1 MNFDYK
7 KIFFIF
13 SLITAQSSIV
23 FSQSGYELVFDGDD
37 DYVETPGLL
46 GEPANIT
53 LAAWAK
59 VASDQRGELISLG
72 NHVAIRLNGTQNVA
86 HRGFFRGASA
96 WHGTG
101 VDSTLAPGWHF
112 FTYTNYDSS
121 GTRIQKFYIDGNQ
134 VARTAVADAITYTG
148 DGRNTRIGMH
158 GSNNTY
164 ADFHGSID
172 DVGVWSKGLTSKE
185 VKSLYNDGE
194 IRGYH
199 LDFGDYSSKNNLLA
213 NWDFSE
219 GVGSTLGAN
228 VTSGVW
234 KPVAG
239 KTIDSLKVMAFDT
252 EGDRLY
258 SVHPGTNSSADKAA
272 VVSIVDLN
280 TNEVIAQGGQFS
292 TTEPGFNG
300 YPKRIAVFD
309 GIGVVGE
316 GLMMFDFRGDTV
328 KYMGTDLYAN
338 SGTSQ
343 PKDAMHFQK
352 FGDHLFVTL
361 QSYGFAVFDMSNP
374 EKPVLLHQKDYGLP
388 GDYPYGI
395 HANDNHIFLS
405 DINTGGGKIYI
416 HKNGGDY
423 SKVGEISSEAYRMAT
438 YGNLLYT
445 DKKKVFDISD
455 LANPTEITGLNYTGE
470 SSNGEMYISGDYLV
484 ISGGG
489 HKGWGNPRASMFGIK
504 DRSNISLTYVFNDTL
519 PSYDIKIHNSKIY
532 VAIGTQGTEV
542 GGIKVYENEN
552 NLNGTIYNAVW
563 KSRDT
568 KKIDYLKVTAFD
580 IERDRLYSVHPGTYS
595 SGDKAAVV
603 SIVDLNTN
611 EVIAQGGQFS
621 TTEPGFNGYP
631 KRIAV
636 FDGIGVVGE
645 GLMMFDFREDSVK
658 YMGSD
663 LYFNS
668 GTSRPK
674 DAMHFQKFGDH
685 LFVTLQSYGFAVFD
699 MSNPKKPVLVHQKD
713 YGLAGAYPYGIH
725 ANDKHIFLTDITTG
739 GGKIYIHKN
748 GGDYSK
754 VGEISSEA
762 YRMATYGNLLY
773 TDKKKVFDISDLAN
787 PIKLSGHNYKGES
800 SNGEMYITGDF
811 LLVSGGGHKGWG
823 NPRASIFNI
832 KNFSDIT
839 LAYTFDD
846 TLPSYDMK
854 IHEGRIYVAF
864 GTQGT
869 EVGGIKIFDNDFVPI
884 EDVYV
889 AMDGNDETGSGSYLS
904 PFKTIKKAL
913 EVTSP
918 VYNLSDKPKYSE
930 FDSGDKKFTD
940 SGDFSAGNYALSPT
954 VWVKK
959 GIYRIDE
966 DIAVGSADDQQF
978 VHIHEIRSID
988 GPDSTFL
995 KPAWKNYTTQDGVD
1009 HTSEGFTAGTE
1020 GHLELHGFTIDSLN
1034 LNYINGEMIIYNSL
1048 VRNVKSSG
1056 RSGSTKYLGSTIFD
1070 TELGSD
1076 TQAHIHSSIILNPT
1090 KVGSNIRMANT
1101 LFDTSLSVLTGY
1113 AFNVNKDWSG
1123 GWAQDNV
1130 AFKFGGKNDPQFCD
1144 NTTYRYYESSVANRG
1159 EQFRNLK
1166 VGAGVGCDKPGEF
1179 NWITEQSNSINIT
1192 QDNLSDT
1199 FTLAWDASESEYG
1212 EIHYMI
1218 DVKQFDYQ
1226 TSYENVDEISDT
1238 TYDIEYQSFIDNVD
1252 FLNVNAATIW
1262 FTVYAVDG
1270 PDTLKVNGSDIKVFI
1285 NRYDYLSIES
1295 EGIPDEFALHENYPN
1310 PFNPTTQIR
1319 FDLPE
1324 MSNVNLTIYNMLGQ
1338 RVKAFNM
1345 ESAPAGYH
1353 ALTWNATNDLGSPVS
1368 AGVYLYQLQTKE
1380 FVKTKK
1386 MVLLK

>member
-1 MNFDYK
+1 MYFDYK

-13 SLITAQSSIV
+13 SLIIAQSSIV

-328 KYMGTDLYAN
+328 KYMGTDLYDN

-374 EKPVLLHQKDYGLP
+374 E
-388 GDYPYGI
+388 
-395 HANDNHIFLS
+395 
-405 DINTGGGKIYI
+405 
-416 HKNGGDY
+416 
-423 SKVGEISSEAYRMAT
+423 
-438 YGNLLYT
+438 
-445 DKKKVFDISD
+445 
-455 LANPTEITGLNYTGE
+455 
-470 SSNGEMYISGDYLV
+470 
-484 ISGGG
+484 
-489 HKGWGNPRASMFGIK
+489 
-504 DRSNISLTYVFNDTL
+504 
-519 PSYDIKIHNSKIY
+519 
-532 VAIGTQGTEV
+532 
-542 GGIKVYENEN
+542 
-552 NLNGTIYNAVW
+552 
-563 KSRDT
+563 
-568 KKIDYLKVTAFD
+568 
-580 IERDRLYSVHPGTYS
+580 
-595 SGDKAAVV
+595 
-603 SIVDLNTN
+603 
-611 EVIAQGGQFS
+611 
-621 TTEPGFNGYP
+621 
-631 KRIAV
+631 
-636 FDGIGVVGE
+636 
-645 GLMMFDFREDSVK
+645 
-658 YMGSD
+658 
-663 LYFNS
+663 
-668 GTSRPK
+668 
-674 DAMHFQKFGDH
+674 
-685 LFVTLQSYGFAVFD
+685 
-699 MSNPKKPVLVHQKD
+699 KPVLVHQKD

-748 GGDYSK
+748 GGDFSK
-754 VGEISSEA
+754 VGEINTKA

-930 FDSGDKKFTD
+930 FDSGDKKFTE
-940 SGDFSAGNYALSPT
+940 SGDFNEAYAVSPT
-954 VWVKK
+954 IWVKK
-959 GIYRIDE
+959 GVYRIDS
-966 DIAVGSADDQQF
+966 DLTIRSVDDQKF
-978 VHIHEIRSID
+978 VQIQDIRAID
-988 GPDSTFL
+988 GSDSTFL
-995 KPAWKNYTTQDGVD
+995 KPAWKNYTTEDGVN
-1009 HTSEGFTAGTE
+1009 HTNEGFTAGTA
-1020 GHLELHGFTIDSLN
+1020 GYLELHGFTIDSLN

-1090 KVGSNIRMANT
+1090 KVGNNIRMANT

-1166 VGAGVGCDKPGEF
+1166 VGAGVGCDKPGDF

-1270 PDTLKVNGSDIKVFI
+1270 PDTLKVNGTDIKVFI

-1295 EGIPDEFALHENYPN
+1295 GGIPDEFALHENYPN

>member
-1 MNFDYK
+1 MSFDYK
-7 KIFFIF
+7 KIFFAF
-13 SLITAQSSIV
+13 SLVIIQSSIT
-23 FSQSGYELVFDGDD
+23 FSQSGYELEFDGDD

-46 GEPANIT
+46 GEPANVT

-59 VASDQRGELISLG
+59 VASNQRGELISLG
-72 NHVAIRLNGTQNVA
+72 NHVAIRLNGTNKVA
-86 HRGFFRGASA
+86 HRGFFRGTST
-96 WHGTG
+96 WHATG

-134 VARTAVADAITYTG
+134 VARTAVADAISYTG

-172 DVGVWSKGLTSKE
+172 DVGVWSKGLTSLE
-185 VKSLYNDGE
+185 VKSLFNNGQ

-199 LDFGDYSSKNNLLA
+199 LDFGDYISKDKLLA

-228 VTSGVW
+228 VTSAVW
-234 KPVAG
+234 KPVAV

-292 TTEPGFNG
+292 MTEPGFNG

-316 GLMMFDFRGDTV
+316 GLMMFDFREDSV
-328 KYMGTDLYAN
+328 KYMGTDLYSN
-338 SGTSQ
+338 SGTSR

-352 FGDHLFVTL
+352 FGDHLYVTL

-374 EKPVLLHQKDYGLP
+374 EKPVLVHEKDYGIS
-388 GDYPYGI
+388 GAYPYGI
-395 HANDNHIFLS
+395 HANEKHIFLS
-405 DINTGGGKIYI
+405 DITTDGGKIYI
-416 HKNGGDY
+416 HKNGEDF
-423 SKVGEISSEAYRMAT
+423 SKVGEISTKAYRMAT
-438 YGNLLYT
+438 YGNILYA
-445 DKKKVFDISD
+445 DNKKLFDISD
-455 LANPTEITGLNYTGE
+455 LDSPTELTGLNYSGE
-470 SSNGEMYISGDYLV
+470 SSNGEMYIFGDYLV

-489 HKGWGNPRASMFGIK
+489 HKGWGNPRASMFSIK
-504 DRSNISLTYVFNDTL
+504 DRSNISLAYAFNDTL

-532 VAIGTQGTEV
+532 VAIGTQGTEA
-542 GGIKVYENEN
+542 GGIQVYENEN
-552 NLNGTIYNAVW
+552 NLNGTIYNALW
-563 KSRDT
+563 KTREV

-621 TTEPGFNGYP
+621 MTEPGFNGYP

-658 YMGSD
+658 YMGTD
-663 LYFNS
+663 LYSNS

-685 LFVTLQSYGFAVFD
+685 LYVTLQSYGFAVFD
-699 MSNPKKPVLVHQKD
+699 MSNPEKPVLVHEKD
-713 YGLAGAYPYGIH
+713 YGISGAYPYGIH
-725 ANDKHIFLTDITTG
+725 ANEKHIFLSDITTD

-748 GGDYSK
+748 GEDFSK
-754 VGEISSEA
+754 VGEISTKA
-762 YRMATYGNLLY
+762 YRMATYGNLIY

-787 PIKLSGHNYKGES
+787 PVKLTGLNYSGES

-811 LLVSGGGHKGWG
+811 LLVSGGGHKGWS
-823 NPRASIFNI
+823 NPRASIYNI

-869 EVGGIKIFDNDFVPI
+869 EVGGIKIFDNDFIPI

-889 AMDGNDETGSGSYLS
+889 AMDGNNETGSGSYLS
-904 PFKTIKKAL
+904 PFRTIKKAL
-913 EVTSP
+913 EVTSK
-918 VYNLSDKPKYSE
+918 VYKLSDKPKYTE
-930 FDSGDKKFTD
+930 FNSGDKKFTD
-940 SGDFSAGNYALSPT
+940 NGDFSSSYVVSPT

-959 GIYRIDE
+959 GVYRIE
-966 DIAVGSADDQQF
+966 KDISVSSADDQQF
-978 VHIHEIRSID
+978 VQIHVIRSID
-988 GPDSTFL
+988 GADSTIL
-995 KPAWKNYTTQDGVD
+995 KPAWKNYTTENGVNYS
-1009 HTSEGFTAGTE
+1009 SEGFTAGTL
-1020 GHLELHGFTIDSLN
+1020 GYLELHGFTIDSLN
-1034 LNYINGEMIIYNSL
+1034 LNYINGEMIVYNSL
-1048 VRNVKSSG
+1048 VKYVKSSG
-1056 RSGSTKYLGSTIFD
+1056 RSGSAKYLGSTIFD
-1070 TELGSD
+1070 TELG
-1076 TQAHIHSSIILNPT
+1076 TNIQTHIHSSIILNPI
-1090 KVGSNIRMANT
+1090 KVGNNIRMANT
-1101 LFDTSLSVLTGY
+1101 LYDTSLSILTGY
-1113 AFNVNKDWSG
+1113 AFNVNKTWSE

-1130 AFKFGGKNDPQFCD
+1130 AFKYGGKNDPQFCD
-1144 NTTYRYYESSVANRG
+1144 NRTYRYYDTSVANRG

-1166 VGAGVGCDKPGEF
+1166 VGAGVGCDKPGDFHWLTERF
-1179 NWITEQSNSINIT
+1179 NYVDITQENLSENLTLGWDESTSKFGDVHYELYARINIYPYELVDET
-1192 QDNLSDT
+1192 SQTTLDISYQDILDNA
-1199 FTLAWDASESEYG
+1199 FTENTPGS
-1212 EIHYMI
+1212 
-1218 DVKQFDYQ
+1218 DVKVY
-1226 TSYENVDEISDT
+1226 
-1238 TYDIEYQSFIDNVD
+1238 
-1252 FLNVNAATIW
+1252 
-1262 FTVYAVDG
+1262 FTVYAIDG
-1270 PDTLKVNGSDIKVFI
+1270 PDTVQVGNSDRIAVV
-1285 NRYDYLSIES
+1285 NRYGYLSIES
-1295 EGIPDEFALHENYPN
+1295 LGIPDEFALHENYPN

-1319 FDLPE
+1319 FDIPE

-1338 RVKAFNM
+1338 KVKVFNM

-1353 ALTWNATNDLGSPVS
+1353 ALTWNATNELGAPVS
-1368 AGVYLYQLQTKE
+1368 AGVYLYQLQTKG